1 MQAARRLATAATS
14 DAGASA
20 ATVVRRAD
28 AESNGAL
35 HALRRFF
42 KSQPIEELP
51 ELRTIRSVQLVAAK
65 VPEQPVATA
74 LTAENQ
80 PGNFHSWLQTRRASI
95 TTEHVEKE
103 AFEALTQDA
112 TAFFRELEQ
121 LLLQDRPRIPPVQL
135 DDEPAEEDREVLDA
149 YLELLK
155 VKLAR
160 HKCEVIGKSFAQLDY
175 DNDGKIAVSDLE
187 TLLSRVVT
195 GTPGDWLRCQFELH
209 DADADDVVTESESQ
223 KILDSIV
230 LTQKAVL
237 AEIFELHVDH
247 MPKKHMKLFES
258 AVTETNW
265 KEKIPEKIR
274 CVFHF
279 APKEDDDK
287 KLLHWETLVESQ
299 AAELPELHDMLRVYA
314 KGFYDERYLFYERK
328 QEKRSLRWKG
338 FFMMIA
344 LGVSDYVFMLT

>member
-1 MQAARRLATAATS
+1 MQAARRLSTAAAS
-14 DAGASA
+14 DANAAASRA
-20 ATVVRRAD
+20 AA
-28 AESNGAL
+28 SNTGVL
-35 HALRRFF
+35 QSLRQYF
-42 KSQPIEELP
+42 KTQPIEERP
-51 ELRTIRSVQLVAAK
+51 ELRVIRSVQLLAAK
-65 VPEQPVATA
+65 VPDSPVATV
-74 LTAENQ
+74 LTAESQ
-80 PGNFHSWLQTRRASI
+80 PGNFQSWLQARRASI
-95 TTEHVEKE
+95 STEHVDKD
-103 AFEALTQDA
+103 AFQALTQDV
-112 TAFFRELEQ
+112 TGFFRELEASMVNE
-121 LLLQDRPRIPPVQL
+121 RPRIPPVQL
-135 DDEPAEEDREVLDA
+135 DDEPAEEDSELLDA

-160 HKCEVIGKSFAQLDY
+160 HKCEVIGQSFAELDY

-195 GTPGDWLRCQFELH
+195 GTPSDWLRCQFELH
-209 DADADDVVTESESQ
+209 DADADDVVNESESQ

-237 AEIFELHVDH
+237 AEILSLHVDH

-258 AVTETNW
+258 AVNETNW

-279 APKEDDDK
+279 APKEDEEK
-287 KLLHWETLVESQ
+287 KLIHWETLVESQ
-299 AAELPELHDMLRVYA
+299 AAEIPELHDMLRVYA

-338 FFMMIA
+338 FFMAIA
-344 LGVSDYVFMLT
+344 LGVGDYIFMLT